1 MDKSALNENLK
12 TPLDNFYHWEKT
24 TPNKVFLRQPY
35 GDQWKEL
42 TYKEVGQMARKMVTA
57 LRSLELEQGDHIG
70 ILSKNCYH
78 WIVADIAL
86 MMGGYVSVPFYAS
99 TPRKQ
104 LQEVIEKS
112 DIKALFVGKLD
123 EWGDRKEAIPESL
136 KVIRFP
142 HYEGNAKVN
151 IGLEWEALMEK
162 SEPATDQYRP
172 QLDDLW
178 TILFT
183 SGTTGS
189 PKGVMHSY
197 RAPALIIRGE
207 ELTNFIG
214 IFQVPNQKYLSYLP
228 LNHVGERI
236 GVEINCLATGGT
248 MSFGQSIDTFAKNLQ
263 DVQPT
268 MFFSVPRIWTKFYQ
282 GVLARIPEKKLNML
296 MKLPVIGKIVKNKIR
311 YGLGMRDAKIVA
323 TGAAIT
329 PKHIKEWF
337 KKFDIHL
344 IESYGM
350 TEACGSIS
358 NGVDKN
364 TPADSVGKVVPF
376 CEVKIHPETGE
387 ILMKTPHM
395 MLGYYKEPDK
405 TAEVIK
411 DGWIYSGDKGELD
424 ENGYLKL
431 IGRVS
436 DSFKTA
442 KGKFIVPNPIE
453 EALSRNQFIE
463 QVCLT
468 GMTSPQPIA
477 LINLSEDAEKTDKNT
492 IEKSL
497 NQSLEKL
504 NEELAAYQ
512 KVSTIVITKEVW
524 NEQNQLLTPTLKVRR
539 NQIDKKYA
547 DFYLAWHEV
556 EGCLIWEKDVEVN
569 KPKSE
574 VVS

>member
-1 MDKSALNENLK
+1 MDKSALNENLR

-24 TPNKVFLRQPY
+24 TPNHMFLRQPK
-35 GDQWKEL
+35 GNEWKTF
-42 TYKEVGQMARKMVTA
+42 TYAEVGGMARKMVSA
-57 LRSLELEQGDHIG
+57 LRSLGLEKGDHIG

-78 WIVADIAL
+78 WIVCDIAL

-99 TPRKQ
+99 TPKLQ
-104 LQEVIEKS
+104 LKEVVDKS
-112 DIKALFVGKLD
+112 DIKALFIGKLD
-123 EWGDRKEAIPESL
+123 DWGDRGEALHNEL

-142 HYEGNAKVN
+142 HYEGNAKVD
-151 IGLEWEALMEK
+151 IGLDWDELLNSHEPV
-162 SEPATDQYRP
+162 SEDYRP

-214 IFQVPNQKYLSYLP
+214 IFKVSNQKYLSYLP

-236 GVEINCLATGGT
+236 GVEINCIATGGT
-248 MSFGQSIDTFAKNLQ
+248 MSFGESIDTFAKNLQ

-282 GVLARIPEKKLNML
+282 GVLARLPEKKLNLL
-296 MKLPVIGKIVKNKIR
+296 MKIPVISGIVKGKIK

-337 KKFDIHL
+337 NKFDIHL

-358 NGVDKN
+358 NGVDRN
-364 TPADSVGKVVPF
+364 TPYDSVGRIVPF
-376 CEVKIHPETGE
+376 CEVKIDSETGE

-405 TAEVIK
+405 TAEVIR
-411 DGWIYSGDKGELD
+411 DGWIHSGDKGELD
-424 ENGYLKL
+424 KNGFLKL
-431 IGRVS
+431 VGRVN
-436 DSFKTA
+436 DTFKTA

-453 EALSRNQFIE
+453 EKLSMNTYIE
-463 QVCLT
+463 QVCLA
-468 GMTSPQPIA
+468 GMTSPQPVA
-477 LINLSEDAEKTDKNT
+477 LVNLSEEGLKTEASV

-497 NQSLEKL
+497 SETLEVVNK
-504 NEELAAYQ
+504 ELAAHE
-512 KVSTIVITKEVW
+512 KVSTIIITKDLWSE
-524 NEQNQLLTPTLKVRR
+524 NNQLLTPTLKVKRSK
-539 NQIDKKYA
+539 IDEKYQ
-547 DFYLAWHEV
+547 DYYLSWHESKPNV
-556 EGCLIWEKDVEVN
+556 VWESKISS
-569 KPKSE
+569 K
-574 VVS
+574 VSVA